1 MTKSYAP
8 GKIILFGEHAVVY
21 GRPAIAVPLFHVQAT
36 ARVTDAPPGQGV
48 VVDASDLGR
57 RYAVR
62 EAPADDPHAAT
73 IRNVLAYLGRRAA
86 PDITVTLTSTIPV
99 ASGLGSGAAVAT
111 ALVRAMATHLGR
123 SLSPAEVSAL
133 VYETEKLHHGTPSGI
148 DNTVI
153 AYEQPIY
160 FVRGR
165 APERFAAGG
174 HLPLVIA
181 DSGVPSPTKDTV
193 GDVRKAWQNDR
204 AQYEALFDEI
214 AAVAR
219 LARTAIEERRLAD
232 VGQLMVRNHQLL
244 RTLDV
249 SSALLNRLVEA
260 AGRAGAWGAKLSGG
274 GRGGN
279 VIALVAPERAA
290 AVAEALRRAGAVSV
304 LDGQQP
310 VAAL

>member
-8 GKIILFGEHAVVY
+8 GKVILFGEHAVVY
-21 GRPAIAVPLFHVQAT
+21 GRPAIAAPLFHVQAT
-36 ARVTDAPPGQGV
+36 ARVMDASPGQGV
-48 VVDASDLGR
+48 VVDAPDLGQR
-57 RYAVR
+57 CAVH

-73 IRNVLAYLGRRAA
+73 IRNVLARLGCHSA
-86 PDITVTLTSTIPV
+86 PDITVTLSSTIPV

-111 ALVRAMATHLGR
+111 ALVRALAAHLGH

-181 DSGVPSPTKDTV
+181 DSGVPSPTKVTV
-193 GDVRKAWQNDR
+193 DDVRKGWHDDCAR
-204 AQYEALFDEI
+204 YEALFDEI
-214 AAVAR
+214 AEVAR
-219 LARTAIEERRLAD
+219 RARTAIEEHRLAD
-232 VGQLMVRNHQLL
+232 VGRLMNRNHQLL
-244 RTLDV
+244 CALDV
-249 SSALLNRLVEA
+249 SSALLDRLVEV
-260 AGRAGAWGAKLSGG
+260 AGHAGAWGAKLSGG

-279 VIALVAPERAA
+279 VIALAAPAQAA
-290 AVAEALRRAGAVSV
+290 AVAQAMRRAGAVAV
-304 LDGQQP
+304 FDGRQP
-310 VAAL
+310 AAAW